1 MLGMGFEPLFWR
13 SQNETES
20 LPLRRSGRVR
30 IQHAGCRP
38 PLRIRLQ
45 IGRRGDYQSPAGS
58 RVQGSAPNAPTVG
71 RGAHTPP
78 LPGWCNHRGTGRTW
92 YRGGMWACRPTPAAV
107 VRVLCTRGRA
117 AASRPYDGHPGGL
130 GAAGIAGLFGRIVW
144 YNTYFAAQKRGCLEK
159 ETASVQFIPLR

>member
-1 MLGMGFEPLFWR
+1 MWGVLFFMFGTGFGVCCACRTVPQR
-13 SQNETES
+13 
-20 LPLRRSGRVR
+20 LRLCRGRCGHR
-30 IQHAGCRP
+30 F
-38 PLRIRLQ
+38 LRTRLQ
-45 IGRRGDYQSPAGS
+45 IGRRGDYQSPTGS
-58 RVQGSAPNAPTVG
+58 RVQGSIPNAPTVG

>member
-1 MLGMGFEPLFWR
+1 MLFFMLGMGFEPLFWR

-78 LPGWCNHRGTGRTW
+78 LPGWCNRRGTGRNGPGTVAAC
-92 YRGGMWACRPTPAAV
+92 GHAAPACRKSLFATLWAHIQCAPTDPPM
-107 VRVLCTRGRA
+107 LLSQGRA
-117 AASRPYDGHPGGL
+117 KC
-130 GAAGIAGLFGRIVW
+130 IVSHKK
-144 YNTYFAAQKRGCLEK
+144 NQQCRFD
-159 ETASVQFIPLR
+159 TADLLFIPLR